1 MTSGGKLN
9 YVHYTGKTKARGIMS
24 LIKRGHDQGEREKGN
39 EGRPL
44 PGPQCP
50 QPCQRCV
57 WPRSV
62 GLRSQDCISWAAD
75 SRNSCGWCFIHAP
88 SRWSSIRRST
98 EWPEALPPP
107 VQPSLTPL
115 LFNSNTVVVDLPC
128 SWNCVNTWQTSYFT
142 LPTTLSLG
150 TVILMLD
157 TLGGTMSCPR

>member
-39 EGRPL
+39 EGRLL

-57 WPRSV
+57 WPHSV

-75 SRNSCGWCFIHAP
+75 SRHSCGRCFIHAP

-107 VQPSLTPL
+107 VQPSLSPL
-115 LFNSNTVVVDLPC
+115 LFNSNTVVEDLPPRLELC
-128 SWNCVNTWQTSYFT
+128 KYMAD
-142 LPTTLSLG
+142 
-150 TVILMLD
+150 ILFYPPNNPIAWHCYPPD
-157 TLGGTMSCPR
+157 GHSGR